1 MKHPGWTNQPPTC
14 ATHSTH
20 RNNGKFYVFSHS
32 PKTILS
38 IPKMAIRLKVQFSKS
53 SSAKIG
59 DHFYKPDDQG
69 IYGAYILC
77 SVYLKKDCFKFTH
90 AFLAKFFKVNLSAFS
105 NLKERANK
113 QVKEN
118 IPIIFIILIILFIL
132 TMRAMRKQ
140 CFCWVNQSTS

>member
-1 MKHPGWTNQPPTC
+1 MNPPPIHEASRLDQPTTDMCNTLHTQKQWKIGCFFSLPENYFE
-14 ATHSTH
+14 HSE
-20 RNNGKFYVFSHS
+20 NGNS
-32 PKTILS
+32 T
-38 IPKMAIRLKVQFSKS
+38 A
-53 SSAKIG
+53 SAKIG

-113 QVKEN
+113 
-118 IPIIFIILIILFIL
+118 PG
-132 TMRAMRKQ
+132 
-140 CFCWVNQSTS
+140 